1 MKKEVATFAGGCFWC
16 LEEAFSD
23 IEGVIEVLS
32 GYSGGDVEYP
42 TYEEVCEGKTGH
54 REAIQVIYDSDIV
67 SYEELLGVFWTNIDP
82 TDPYGQ
88 FADKGEQYKTAIF
101 YHSEDQKN
109 LALKTKKLIEDAKI
123 FKKPIATEILPFK
136 NFYPAEDYHQEFH
149 KKNPIRYCTYKYFS
163 GRERFIKTVWQY
175 SNIFKKP
182 KIKLNPKYL
191 KKDISKLSNQEYLV
205 TQECHTEP
213 PFQNRY
219 WDNKEEGIYV
229 DIVSG
234 EPLFSSKDKFDS
246 GTGWPSFSKPL
257 EEDNIKYHIDTSY
270 GMIRVEIR
278 SKHGNS
284 HLGHVFDDGPEPTGL
299 RYCVNSSA
307 LRFIPVSK
315 LEEEGYGEYKKL
327 FQK

>member
-42 TYEEVCEGKTGH
+42 TYEEVCEGNTGH

-136 NFYPAEDYHQEFH
+136 NFYPAEDYHQEFY

>member
-32 GYSGGDVEYP
+32 GYSGGHVEYP

-136 NFYPAEDYHQEFH
+136 NFYPAEDYHQEFY
-149 KKNPIRYCTYKYFS
+149 KNNPIRYCTYKYFS

-191 KKDISKLSNQEYLV
+191 KKDVSKLSDQEYLV

-307 LRFIPVSK
+307 IRFIPVSK